1 MRSGHLLVALL
12 HSAEER
18 SVTVLLVHVVR
29 AGAGVVAQLDAVVL
43 HLLVLLV
50 NLPRSRPNRYLVHG
64 EDLTGSLLLLQ
75 SVHEI
80 PVAGLGR
87 HRVGSEQSHSVNLRL
102 RIHLGGQS
110 AANDLVVVNL
120 RRAEKSA
127 PPRCATRITT
137 HNAQTLQKK
146 YPRISS

>member
-18 SVTVLLVHVVR
+18 SVTVLLVHVVS

-43 HLLVLLV
+43 HLLVLFV
-50 NLPRSRPNRYLVHG
+50 DLPRSRPTRYLVHG

-75 SVHEI
+75 SVHET

-87 HRVGSEQSHSVNLRL
+87 HRVRSEQSRSVHLRL
-102 RIHLGGQS
+102 GVRLGGES

-120 RRAEKSA
+120 WGGENSA
-127 PPRCATRITT
+127 SPRYATRIAA
-137 HNAQTLQKK
+137 HNVQALQKK
-146 YPRISS
+146 HRR